1 MKIKSLSFNKY
12 KLFKFT
18 LFKSQVNDDKI
29 NKFIQQNFFN
39 SSFENLELH
48 FKKAFKIIF
57 KYHINSRKIFFV
69 GLPQFKG
76 INFNNSLKLNH
87 TNHLFIPNSSWIN
100 GFILNKKFI
109 LRNLKYKFLKTKLF
123 NDKKKLNFFLSLKG
137 KPDLVVVFNP
147 NKELNF
153 LKEFARFGIPII
165 TFGNTISNFKNFY
178 TVPGIYKFSFKKN
191 QNVFTLLLYA
201 IFKRYLKSLN
211 YFSFKYFR
219 KKSIHKFKRKIYY
232 FKYKSFKKNKFKYFK
247 KLKKFGRKNNIINDL
262 YKK

>member
-1 MKIKSLSFNKY
+1 MKMKNLSFNKY

-18 LFKSQVNDDKI
+18 LYKSQVNDEKR
-29 NKFIQQNFFN
+29 NKFTQQNFF
-39 SSFENLELH
+39 FENLELH
-48 FKKAFKIIF
+48 FKKAFQIIF

-69 GLPQFKG
+69 GLPQFNG
-76 INFNNSLKLNH
+76 LNFNNSKVLNH

-147 NKELNF
+147 NEEFNF